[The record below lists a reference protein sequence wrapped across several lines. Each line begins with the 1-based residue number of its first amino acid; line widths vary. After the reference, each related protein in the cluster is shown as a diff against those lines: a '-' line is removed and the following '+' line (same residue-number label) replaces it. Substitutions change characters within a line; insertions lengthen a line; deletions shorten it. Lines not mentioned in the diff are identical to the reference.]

1 MEAGD
6 AASGEPVDLGP
17 QRLARRKLVALCP
30 SLSAP
35 PLGRDHTGVQAK
47 RMQPAEEPG
56 VLHLDAMVHDHLQ
69 PSFAGLL
76 GGLVVD
82 DAQLQHNVARNLV
95 RKTA

>member
-1 MEAGD
+1 
-6 AASGEPVDLGP
+6 
-17 QRLARRKLVALCP
+17 
-30 SLSAP
+30 
-35 PLGRDHTGVQAK
+35 
-47 RMQPAEEPG
+47 MQPAEEPG